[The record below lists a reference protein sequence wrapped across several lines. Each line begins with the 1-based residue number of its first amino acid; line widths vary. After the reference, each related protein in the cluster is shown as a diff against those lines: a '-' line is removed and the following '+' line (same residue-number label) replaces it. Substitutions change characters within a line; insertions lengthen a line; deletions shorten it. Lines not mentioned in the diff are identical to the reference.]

1 MLSELSVV
9 VVLSMWE
16 SSRRGG
22 GRVAVRLESTSYW
35 CTYHRYCGNAGTRV
49 TGVRTSGIV
58 KCWAQRY
65 WWTYQRRCVN
75 AGPKG
80 FDARA
85 GTSVG
90 QPTRELVNR
99 VTVFVSG
106 NPAVFFN
113 TAGTPEQV
121 SKEFYMV
128 SAWLVLRP
136 VWLDFDCAVSE
147 VVATFALFS
156 FTPPPFLPSSS
167 LFLCSLTAAHRFGR
181 IFHFDIFGPIIRGRK
196 DGPGF
201 DVDCR
206 DHGPLRGRAVA
217 LS

>member
-1 MLSELSVV
+1 MLSGLTVV
-9 VVLSMWE
+9 VVLSTWE

-22 GRVAVRLESTSYW
+22 GIVAVRLESTSFW
-35 CTYHRYCGNAGTRV
+35 CTYQRHCGNAGTRV
-49 TGVRTSGIV
+49 TGERTSGIV
-58 KCWAQRY
+58 ECWAPRY

-85 GTSVG
+85 GTSAG
-90 QPTRELVNR
+90 QPTRELVGR

-136 VWLDFDCAVSE
+136 VWLDFD
-147 VVATFALFS
+147 FDLFS
-156 FTPPPFLPSSS
+156 FTPSPFLPSSF

-181 IFHFDIFGPIIRGRK
+181 IFHFGIFGPTIRGRL
-196 DGPGF
+196 
-201 DVDCR
+201 DVDYL
-206 DHGPLRGRAVA
+206 DHGPPRGRAAA
-217 LS
+217 LRVFSRSFLGT